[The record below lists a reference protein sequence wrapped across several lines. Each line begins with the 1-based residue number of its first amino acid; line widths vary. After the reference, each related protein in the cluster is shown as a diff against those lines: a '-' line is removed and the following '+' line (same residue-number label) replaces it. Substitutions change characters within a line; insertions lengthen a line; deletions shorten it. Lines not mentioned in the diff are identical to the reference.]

1 ESGRTEHRLELQ
13 REAVLRQWGVASDQR
28 GDSGMR
34 EESRWSWMAIL
45 AVLALAVPAWA
56 RIDVYTGD
64 LGELSLSGFA
74 RVQAD
79 IHTGELNPNLKAIGR
94 TDNNRLQLFR
104 QWGLVDATWQT
115 PLRNLKFFTRARV
128 WHDSTAE
135 ADGAIPEYDAFP
147 THYHNDGW
155 FLRTSSNTTAAE
167 LWEAWG
173 DYNAGN
179 LWVRV
184 GKQTIV
190 WGDVAPTRLLDD
202 INPLDLSWHLVLEP
216 LGKEVFDQLRIPIW
230 AARASYSLPFAPDF
244 QLEGYVSPDEF
255 AFV

>member
-1 ESGRTEHRLELQ
+1 RPGAAASTISTASTRARAPTYCRSTPSRSSGSARRRGDGRPAHDRGTESGRTEHRLELQ

-135 ADGAIPEYDAFP
+135 A
-147 THYHNDGW
+147 
-155 FLRTSSNTTAAE
+155 
-167 LWEAWG
+167 
-173 DYNAGN
+173 
-179 LWVRV
+179 
-184 GKQTIV
+184 
-190 WGDVAPTRLLDD
+190 
-202 INPLDLSWHLVLEP
+202 
-216 LGKEVFDQLRIPIW
+216 
-230 AARASYSLPFAPDF
+230 
-244 QLEGYVSPDEF
+244 
-255 AFV
+255 